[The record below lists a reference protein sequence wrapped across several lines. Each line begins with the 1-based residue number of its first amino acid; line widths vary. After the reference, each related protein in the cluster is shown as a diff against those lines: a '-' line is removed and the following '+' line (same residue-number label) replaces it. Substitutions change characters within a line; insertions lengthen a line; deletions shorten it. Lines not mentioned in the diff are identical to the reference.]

1 MRMTMTLAPTSQPPR
16 GDEAAAVRG
25 GGARVPLQVT
35 GASYPHGDSPDQ
47 IHEAYPTVSLA
58 EVHATIA
65 YYLDHRDE
73 VDAYVREGQREA
85 ELARREIEASTD
97 SAAFRERVLER
108 ARRSGRAG
116 P

>member
-1 MRMTMTLAPTSQPPR
+1 MRMTMTLAPTSHPLR
-16 GDEAAAVRG
+16 VDEDGAVRVG
-25 GGARVPLQVT
+25 RSRVPLEVIV
-35 GASYPHGDSPDQ
+35 ACYRDGDSPDQ